1 MASQPRIVIV
11 DRSQLAGNMYR
22 LLLSPLEPAIALF
35 RRFEDARPR
44 LAGRER
50 CDLALISAQTFGKR
64 SEEICA
70 ALEQE
75 EALRRL
81 RKLFLVSEGEEG
93 MALRE
98 RLGRLPNAAIV
109 ARPFHPDELLALIRR
124 ELEVLR

>member
-50 CDLALISAQTFGKR
+50 CDLALISAD
-64 SEEICA
+64 
-70 ALEQE
+70 
-75 EALRRL
+75 
-81 RKLFLVSEGEEG
+81 RKSV
-93 MALRE
+93 
-98 RLGRLPNAAIV
+98 V
-109 ARPFHPDELLALIRR
+109 
-124 ELEVLR
+124 